1 MSLAVARGMA
11 TPRELSR
18 GMQGT
23 ARARLGVG
31 CLGCGHE
38 VLGKR
43 RSEVGSSNP
52 IDHLPYGGR
61 DAHHG
66 EACEVRV
73 ETGACAHALA
83 GLVVAPSIVDDAPV
97 P

>member
-1 MSLAVARGMA
+1 
-11 TPRELSR
+11 
-18 GMQGT
+18 MQGT

-31 CLGCGHE
+31 CLECGHE

-43 RSEVGSSNP
+43 RSEVVSSNP

-61 DAHHG
+61 DGHHG
-66 EACEVRV
+66 EAYEVRV
-73 ETGACAHALA
+73 ETGACTHARV
-83 GLVVAPSIVDDAPV
+83 GSVVAASIVDDAPV

>member
-1 MSLAVARGMA
+1 
-11 TPRELSR
+11 
-18 GMQGT
+18 MQGT

-31 CLGCGHE
+31 CLECGHE

-61 DAHHG
+61 DGRQG

-97 P
+97 R

>member
-1 MSLAVARGMA
+1 MWAYGHREA
-11 TPRELSR
+11 TDLSGR
-18 GMQGT
+18 AEGT
-23 ARARLGVG
+23 TRARLGVS

-38 VLGKR
+38 VLGNR
-43 RSEVGSSNP
+43 RSEVGSSNT

-61 DAHHG
+61 DGRLG
-66 EACEVRV
+66 EAYEVRV

-97 P
+97 R